1 MNQSVRPVVLVRLA
15 SVDRRKERSF
25 ESLRSSYVEKH
36 ELLTFF
42 PAVCPFDR
50 QSVHPWPNARAHG
63 NEAWMLSHRRAR
75 SGAANGSWL

>member
-50 QSVHPWPNARAHG
+50 QSTRT
-63 NEAWMLSHRRAR
+63 RQR
-75 SGAANGSWL
+75 SVDVVTPPRQEWSG